1 MDDHVP
7 GGPAPDLPDGLVREA
22 HAPDRTV
29 VLWTARH
36 VEEVVSAVMAAGEM
50 PISIRP
56 EETLDLLDH
65 SGAPSLVLVDPDA
78 LDDPGLDV
86 LARLREHHP
95 QTRVA
100 VLADE
105 SSTADGLLRA
115 MRAGLADV
123 VDPRDGADVRAL
135 VQGARGTTSDGE
147 RVLAVGA
154 HPDDVEIGCGGTL
167 LRHRAA
173 GHPVTIL
180 TLSRGAVG
188 GSRDE
193 RRREAVGAAV
203 MIGAELI
210 MGDLPDTRMS
220 EANEAIG
227 LVEHVIASAQP
238 TTVYVHSKWDNHQD
252 HRAVHDATMIA
263 ARRVEQVYCYQSPS
277 SRNGFDPTRFVPVTD
292 TIHDKVRLLEHYR
305 SQATRHYLDPELVI
319 ASARYWARQLPS
331 SRYAEPFEVVR
342 SSQAD
347 RLAGETSR
355 PPR

>member
-1 MDDHVP
+1 MDDESA
-7 GGPAPDLPDGLVREA
+7 GPQPDLPDGLVREA

-29 VLWTARH
+29 VLWTGRH
-36 VEEVVSAVMAAGEM
+36 VDEVVTAVLAAGEM
-50 PISIRP
+50 PITVRP
-56 EETLDLLDH
+56 EETLDLVDH
-65 SGAPSLVLVDPDA
+65 SGAPSLVLVDPDS
-78 LDDPGLDV
+78 LDDSGLDV
-86 LARLREHHP
+86 LTRLREQHP
-95 QTRVA
+95 QTRVV

-115 MRAGLADV
+115 MRAGLAEV
-123 VDPRDGADVRAL
+123 VDPRDAAGLRAL
-135 VQGARGTTSDGE
+135 LEGARGVASGGE

-188 GSRDE
+188 GAREE
-193 RRREAVGAAV
+193 RRREAIGAAV

-227 LVEHVIASAQP
+227 LVEHVIASTGP

-252 HRAVHDATMIA
+252 HRAVHDVTMIA

-277 SRNGFDPTRFVPVTD
+277 SRNGFYPTRFVPVTD

-305 SQATRHYLDPELVI
+305 SQATRHYLDPELVV

-331 SRYAEPFEVVR
+331 SRYAEPFEVIR

-347 RLAGETSR
+347 RFAG
-355 PPR
+355 